1 MEISEFWRESS
12 DLAIFSAG
20 CSLTVRTMRP
30 FFSSSSIFFFQIV
43 LCFRG
48 NIRAIIL
55 LKLARPRGFEPLTF

>member
-1 MEISEFWRESS
+1 VEITEFWRENS

-20 CSLTVRTMRP
+20 CSLTMRTMRP
-30 FFSSSSIFFFQIV
+30 FFSSSIFFFQIV
-43 LCFRG
+43 QCFRG